1 MCLLLVA
8 WQQHPRWP
16 LVVAANRDEFHSRPT
31 RAAHWWHEPPI
42 LAGRDEQAGGTWM
55 GVAAQGHWA
64 ALTNYREPSRPRRGL
79 RSRGQLVLDALQ
91 TPPASLR
98 VDLEPAAL
106 EHDYDGFNLLFGDRE
121 RLYYVSNR
129 DQPLRQVPPGYHGLS
144 NGLLNDPWPK
154 VRRGRERLAA
164 CLSGTWG
171 ERADTP
177 PLEPLFDL
185 LHDDRCPPDHELVD
199 TGVSLAWERRL
210 APMFIRSPEYGT
222 RCSTLL
228 LLHEG
233 GEIHFAER
241 RFDPAGRVLDTRR
254 FAFRP

>member
-1 MCLLLVA
+1 
-8 WQQHPRWP
+8 
-16 LVVAANRDEFHSRPT
+16 
-31 RAAHWWHEPPI
+31 
-42 LAGRDEQAGGTWM
+42 M

-171 ERADTP
+171 SVP
-177 PLEPLFDL
+177 I
-185 LHDDRCPPDHELVD
+185 
-199 TGVSLAWERRL
+199 RRHWN
-210 APMFIRSPEYGT
+210 
-222 RCSTLL
+222 RCSTCSTMTD
-228 LLHEG
+228 
-233 GEIHFAER
+233 AR
-241 RFDPAGRVLDTRR
+241 RITSWWIPG
-254 FAFRP
+254 

>member
-16 LVVAANRDEFHSRPT
+16 LVVAANRDEFHARPT
-31 RAAHWWHEPPI
+31 RAAHWWSDPPI

-55 GVAAQGHWA
+55 GVAAEGHWA
-64 ALTNYREPSRPRRGL
+64 ALTNYREPSRPRRGW
-79 RSRGQLVLDALQ
+79 RSRGQLVLDALR
-91 TPPASLR
+91 TPPEPFRS
-98 VDLEPAAL
+98 DLDPPQL
-106 EHDYDGFNLLFGDRE
+106 EHDYDGFNLLFGDGE

-129 DQPLRQVPPGYHGLS
+129 DQPLRRVPPGYHGLS

-154 VRRGRERLAA
+154 VKRGRERLAA
-164 CLSGTWG
+164 CLAAAPDGS
-171 ERADTP
+171 ANAP
-177 PLEPLFDL
+177 PLEPLFRL
-185 LHDDRCPPDHELVD
+185 LHDAWCPPDHQLVD

-228 LLHEG
+228 LMHEDG
-233 GEIHFAER
+233 RIHFAER
-241 RFDPAGRVLDTRR
+241 RFDPEGQALDTRR
-254 FAFRP
+254 FAF